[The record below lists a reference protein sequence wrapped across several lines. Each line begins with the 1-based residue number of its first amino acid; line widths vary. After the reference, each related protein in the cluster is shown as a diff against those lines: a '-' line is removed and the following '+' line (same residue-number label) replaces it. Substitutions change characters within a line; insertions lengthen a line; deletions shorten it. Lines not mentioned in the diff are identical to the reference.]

1 MVYDSIHIMKENLMF
16 MKSDFFS
23 CRYSILENAKTTK
36 LFYKL
41 AYMVRNYWESK
52 KVIFCFGFVKIL

>member
-1 MVYDSIHIMKENLMF
+1 MAYDSIHIVKENLMF

-23 CRYSILENAKTTK
+23 CHYSILENAKTTK

-41 AYMVRNYWESK
+41 AYMLRNYWESK
-52 KVIFCFGFVKIL
+52 N